1 MRKRL
6 LIALL
11 TVVIIIGGT
20 AGWLMGHRE
29 QRPLEKL
36 SLTEAM
42 HSVYYAPQYV
52 ALHNNY
58 FTEQGLNVHLQVAAG
73 DAAGAGLLTTGQTE
87 IALFSVEQAVLA
99 ATQGDRLAPTAF
111 ALLCQRDGSA
121 LIARSLELGGFEW
134 RALSGRT
141 IIGGEPEDASR
152 LLLDASLQERDVL
165 DAQVLDNV
173 ARSSAARIFANGTG
187 DYVQTLE
194 PDTTAL
200 IEAGVGQLAAPFA
213 DQARRLP
220 LAAYHTTAQ
229 MIKEKPDVLQRFAN
243 AITRAQRWM
252 QSQPALEVARA
263 IAPSFPDTELVLL
276 ASAVENY
283 RRLGVWATT
292 PVIEP
297 ELINHLQ
304 ELMLATD
311 RVEQAVSS
319 EQLIN
324 STFAAR
330 AVASEGRR

>member
-11 TVVIIIGGT
+11 MVVIVIAGT
-20 AGWLMGHRE
+20 ACWLMGHGE
-29 QRPLEKL
+29 QRPLEDL

-58 FTEQGLNVHLQVAAG
+58 FTDQGLNVHLQVAAG
-73 DAAGAGLLTTGQTE
+73 DAAGAAMLSTCQAE
-87 IALFSVEQAVLA
+87 ISLFSVEQAVLA
-99 ATQGDRLAPTAF
+99 MKQGDKLAPTAF
-111 ALLCQRDGSA
+111 ALLCQRDGSS
-121 LIARSLELGGFEW
+121 LIARSPEPAGFDW
-134 RALSGRT
+134 QTLSGKA
-141 IIGGEPEDASR
+141 IIGGEPAHASR
-152 LLLDASLQERDVL
+152 LALDASLRERDVL

-173 ARSSAARIFANGTG
+173 ARSSAARVFANGTG

-200 IEAGVGQLAAPFA
+200 VEAGVGYLAASLA
-213 DQARRLP
+213 GQARRLP

-229 MIKEKPDVLQRFAN
+229 MIKEKPEVLQRFAN
-243 AITRAQRWM
+243 AITQAQRWM
-252 QSQPALEVARA
+252 QSQPALEVAKA
-263 IAPSFPDTELVLL
+263 ITPSFPGTELVLL
-276 ASAVENY
+276 ASAVEHY

-297 ELINHLQ
+297 ELVEHLQ
-304 ELMLATD
+304 QLMIVTD
-311 RVEQAVSS
+311 RLERAVSS
-319 EQLIN
+319 EQLLN

-330 AVASEGRR
+330 AVESAK